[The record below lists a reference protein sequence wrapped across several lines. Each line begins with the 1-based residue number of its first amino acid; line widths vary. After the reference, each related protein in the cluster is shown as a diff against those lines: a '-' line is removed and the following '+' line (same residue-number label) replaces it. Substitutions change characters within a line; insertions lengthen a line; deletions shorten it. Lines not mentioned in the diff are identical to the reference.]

1 MISYNNAY
9 GKASLYSLCVC
20 VCVRVAGYMLSLL
33 ASELLTQPLN
43 YSVVF
48 FEEKNV
54 TFTNDVSLNV
64 IDCDMGPYEEIALTI
79 K

>member
-1 MISYNNAY
+1 MLT
-9 GKASLYSLCVC
+9 GKPACIVWVCVC